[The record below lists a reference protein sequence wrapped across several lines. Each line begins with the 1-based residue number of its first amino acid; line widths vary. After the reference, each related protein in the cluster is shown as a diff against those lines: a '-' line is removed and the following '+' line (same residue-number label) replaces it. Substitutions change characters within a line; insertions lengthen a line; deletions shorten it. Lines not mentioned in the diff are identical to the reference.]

1 MTAKLEL
8 YRVFKTVAE
17 AGNISAAAQ
26 SLYISQSAI
35 SQSIKQLENQLGVR
49 LFLRT
54 PRGVNL
60 TEEGRMLYQ
69 YVNRAI
75 TTIENGEE
83 RLAQMQHLLR
93 GRLAIG
99 ASDTLTRRFLLPHLR
114 RFHAAYPAVQLEIRN
129 GTSQGVLDLLHAGK
143 VDVAFASQAP
153 DPSVFV
159 SRRCFETHLVF
170 AAAPDYPCDF
180 SRTYPPA
187 ELAALPLILLDHKAS
202 SRRYLEQFFLRQGV
216 ALRPAFELGTHD
228 LQIALARI
236 GLGVAIV
243 TEEFSRS
250 ALDRGVLKKL
260 RIDPEIPS
268 RSVELCTL
276 QGVAPT
282 AAAQRFISLL
292 ADAMPGA
299 MPGA

>member
-1 MTAKLEL
+1 MSAKLEL
-8 YRVFKTVAE
+8 YRVFRAVAE
-17 AGNISAAAQ
+17 TGNITAAAQ
-26 SLYISQSAI
+26 NLYISQSAV
-35 SQSIKQLENQLGVR
+35 SQSIRQLERQLGTR
-49 LFLRT
+49 LFTRT
-54 PRGVNL
+54 TRGVNL
-60 TEEGRMLYQ
+60 TADGQLLHDYASK
-69 YVNRAI
+69 AI
-75 TTIENGEE
+75 ALLEAGEE
-83 RLAQMQHLLR
+83 KLTRARNLELGH
-93 GRLAIG
+93 LAIG
-99 ASDTLTRRFLLPHLR
+99 ASDTLTRRFLLPHLQ

-153 DPSVFV
+153 DPAVFA

-260 RIDPEIPS
+260 RIEPEIPP

-292 ADAMPGA
+292 TDAMPGA
-299 MPGA
+299 